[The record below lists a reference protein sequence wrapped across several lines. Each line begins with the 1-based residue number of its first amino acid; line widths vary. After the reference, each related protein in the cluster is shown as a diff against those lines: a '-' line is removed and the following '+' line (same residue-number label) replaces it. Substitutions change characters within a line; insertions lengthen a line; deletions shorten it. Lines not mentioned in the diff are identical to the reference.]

1 MLSLSTPEYVVRIT
15 VSAISSAI
23 EKMAFL
29 NSSKRMG
36 STRGSMPYYP
46 WMKDVYAGL
55 GVKRRINAAGT
66 LTRLG
71 GALMDEEVLAAMA
84 AAARA
89 SVDIGELQA
98 AASRAISKVC
108 ACEAGMVTTGA
119 AAALTLGAAAA
130 MTRWDIAR
138 MAALPHT
145 DGFPN
150 EILLPRTHYTQYS
163 HALRA
168 SGARLVD
175 IGHSDRASG
184 AGVRGLEAWE
194 IEAAI
199 TPKTAAFAFAASP
212 ANSADLAI
220 AVAVCKSRNI
230 PVIVDAAAQLPPKSN
245 LSKFFELGA
254 DLVAFSGGKAIGG
267 PQATGILAGRRE
279 LVGAALAQQLDMD
292 VPPATWTP
300 PELID
305 VKAMKGIPHHGL
317 GRGFKAGKE
326 EIVGLLV
333 ALERYAAADDE
344 ASNAAFERRLQRIAR
359 DLGTACPKNILS
371 ARDTGRVPQLHLT
384 VKDPQRVSRRL
395 QAGDPPVH
403 LSERYAAQGV
413 LIVDP
418 QALRPADDAALVAA
432 LRNALE

>member
-1 MLSLSTPEYVVRIT
+1 
-15 VSAISSAI
+15 
-23 EKMAFL
+23 
-29 NSSKRMG
+29 
-36 STRGSMPYYP
+36 MP
-46 WMKDVYAGL
+46 KDVYAAL

-98 AASRAISKVC
+98 AASQTIAKVTG
-108 ACEAGMVTTGA
+108 AEAGIVTTGA
-119 AAALTLGAAAA
+119 AAALTLAAAAA

-145 DGFPN
+145 EAFPN
-150 EILLPRTHYTQYS
+150 EILLPRTHYTGYA

-168 SGARLVD
+168 AGARLVD
-175 IGHSDRASG
+175 LGHNDRGTG
-184 AGVRGLEAWE
+184 AGVRGIEAWE

-199 TPKTAAFAFAASP
+199 TPRTAAFAFAATP
-212 ANSADLAI
+212 ANTDDLGTV
-220 AVAVCKSRNI
+220 VAVCKPRNI

-245 LSKFFELGA
+245 LRRFIELGA

-267 PQATGILAGRRE
+267 PQASGVLAGRRD
-279 LVGAALAQQLDMD
+279 LVGSALVQQLDMD
-292 VPPATWTP
+292 VSPATWSP
-300 PELID
+300 PDLID
-305 VKAMKGIPHHGL
+305 RAAMKGIPHHGL

-333 ALERYAAADDE
+333 ALERFANADDE
-344 ASNAAFERRLQRIAR
+344 AANAALEKRLKRIA
-359 DLGTACPKNILS
+359 DEIPLASKLLS
-371 ARDTGRVPQLHLT
+371 ARETGKVPQLYLT
-384 VKDPQRVSRRL
+384 LKDPLEASRRL

-403 LSERYAAQGV
+403 LSERFAAQGI

-418 QALRPADDAALVAA
+418 QALRLEDDSVLIAA
-432 LRNALE
+432 LRALR

>member
-1 MLSLSTPEYVVRIT
+1 MTDIYG
-15 VSAISSAI
+15 A
-23 EKMAFL
+23 
-29 NSSKRMG
+29 
-36 STRGSMPYYP
+36 
-46 WMKDVYAGL
+46 L

-89 SVDIGELQA
+89 SVDLGELQA
-98 AASRAISKVC
+98 AASRSISKITTS
-108 ACEAGMVTTGA
+108 EAGIVTTGA
-119 AAALTLGAAAA
+119 AAALTLAAAAA

-138 MAALPHT
+138 MAALPHA

-150 EILLPRTHYTQYS
+150 EILLPRTQYTGYA

-175 IGHSDRASG
+175 IGHNDRGTG

-194 IEAAI
+194 IVAAI
-199 TPKTAAFAFAASP
+199 TPRTAAFAFS
-212 ANSADLAI
+212 ANPSNADDLAT
-220 AVAVCKSRNI
+220 VVEVCRKRNV

-245 LSKFFELGA
+245 LQKFFELGA

-267 PQATGILAGRRE
+267 PQASGILAGRRD
-279 LVGAALAQQLDMD
+279 LVGAALVQQLDMD
-292 VPPATWTP
+292 VSPATWTAP
-300 PELID
+300 DLID
-305 VKAMKGIPHHGL
+305 VQAMKGIPHHGL

-344 ASNAAFERRLQRIAR
+344 ASNAALERRLARIAK
-359 DLGTACPKNILS
+359 DLGEGIVKKIVP

-384 VKDPQRVSRRL
+384 VENPSALSARL

-403 LSERYAAQGV
+403 LSERFAAQGV
-413 LIVDP
+413 LIIDP
-418 QALRPADDAALVAA
+418 QALRAEDDAAVVAA
-432 LRNALE
+432 LRSALRE

>member
-1 MLSLSTPEYVVRIT
+1 
-15 VSAISSAI
+15 
-23 EKMAFL
+23 
-29 NSSKRMG
+29 
-36 STRGSMPYYP
+36 
-46 WMKDVYAGL
+46 MKDVYAAL

-71 GALMDEEVLAAMA
+71 GALMDDEVVAAMA

-98 AASRAISKVC
+98 AASRTIAKVC
-108 ACEAGMVTTGA
+108 SCEAGIVTTGA

-130 MTRWDIAR
+130 MTRWDVAR
-138 MAALPHT
+138 MGALPHT

-150 EILLPRTHYTQYS
+150 EILLPRTHYTQYA

-175 IGHSDRASG
+175 LGHNDRGTG
-184 AGVRGLEAWE
+184 AGVRGIEAWE

-199 TPKTAAFAFAASP
+199 TPKTAAFAFAANP
-212 ANSADLAI
+212 ANAGDLPI
-220 AVAVCKSRNI
+220 VVGVCRPRNI
-230 PVIVDAAAQLPPKSN
+230 PVIVDAAAQLPPKAN
-245 LSKFFELGA
+245 LARFFELGA

-267 PQATGILAGRRE
+267 PQASGILAGRRD
-279 LVGAALAQQLDMD
+279 LVGAALVQQLDMD
-292 VPPATWTP
+292 VPPATWSP
-300 PELID
+300 PDLID
-305 VKAMKGIPHHGL
+305 LKAMKGIPHHGL

-333 ALERYAAADDE
+333 ALERFAGADDE
-344 ASNAAFERRLQRIAR
+344 AANAALQRRLEAIAKRLPDIKHRIA
-359 DLGTACPKNILS
+359 D
-371 ARDTGRVPQLHLT
+371 ARETGRVPQLHISL
-384 VKDPQRVSRRL
+384 KDPHSVSRRL

-403 LSERYAAQGV
+403 LSERYAAQGI

-418 QALRPADDAALVAA
+418 QALRPEDDAALAAA
-432 LRNALE
+432 LLKAL

>member
-1 MLSLSTPEYVVRIT
+1 M
-15 VSAISSAI
+15 

-29 NSSKRMG
+29 NSSN
-36 STRGSMPYYP
+36 SIGSMPYYMFGSP
-46 WMKDVYAGL
+46 MTHDIYAAL

-89 SVDIGELQA
+89 SVDLGELQA
-98 AASRAISKVC
+98 AASRVISKITTS
-108 ACEAGMVTTGA
+108 EAGIVTTGA
-119 AAALTLGAAAA
+119 AAALTLAAAAA

-150 EILLPRTHYTQYS
+150 EILLPRTQYTGYA

-168 SGARLVD
+168 SGARLID
-175 IGHSDRASG
+175 IGHNDRGTG

-194 IEAAI
+194 IESAI
-199 TPKTAAFAFAASP
+199 TPRTAAFAFS
-212 ANSADLAI
+212 ANPSNADDLAT
-220 AVAVCKSRNI
+220 VVKVCREKNV

-245 LSKFFELGA
+245 LRKFFELGA
-254 DLVAFSGGKAIGG
+254 DLVTFSGGKAIGG
-267 PQATGILAGRRE
+267 PQASGILAGRRD
-279 LVGAALAQQLDMD
+279 LVGAALVQQLDMD
-292 VPPATWTP
+292 VSPATWTAP
-300 PELID
+300 DLID
-305 VKAMKGIPHHGL
+305 VQAMKGIPHHGL

-344 ASNAAFERRLQRIAR
+344 AANAALEKRLQRIA
-359 DLGTACPKNILS
+359 G
-371 ARDTGRVPQLHLT
+371 
-384 VKDPQRVSRRL
+384 
-395 QAGDPPVH
+395 
-403 LSERYAAQGV
+403 E
-413 LIVDP
+413 
-418 QALRPADDAALVAA
+418 
-432 LRNALE
+432 

>member
-1 MLSLSTPEYVVRIT
+1 
-15 VSAISSAI
+15 
-23 EKMAFL
+23 
-29 NSSKRMG
+29 
-36 STRGSMPYYP
+36 MP
-46 WMKDVYAGL
+46 KDIYTAL

-71 GALMDEEVLAAMA
+71 GALMDEEVVAAMA

-98 AASRAISKVC
+98 AASRTISKLTD
-108 ACEAGMVTTGA
+108 AGAGIVTTGA
-119 AAALTLGAAAA
+119 AAALTLAAAAA

-138 MAALPHT
+138 MAALPHA

-150 EILLPRTHYTQYS
+150 EILLPRTHYTSYA

-168 SGARLVD
+168 SGARIVD
-175 IGHSDRASG
+175 IGHNDRGTG

-199 TPKTAAFAFAASP
+199 TPRTAAFALAVNP
-212 ANSADLAI
+212 GNIADLKI
-220 AVAVCKSRNI
+220 VADVCRPRDI

-245 LSKFFELGA
+245 LKNFLQMGA

-267 PQATGILAGRRE
+267 PQASGILAGRRD

-292 VPPATWTP
+292 VSPATWSP
-300 PELID
+300 PDLID
-305 VKAMKGIPHHGL
+305 LQAMKGIPHHGL

-344 ASNAAFERRLQRIAR
+344 ASNTALEKRLQRIAGE
-359 DLGTACPKNILS
+359 LGDRCSKRILS
-371 ARDTGRVPQLHLT
+371 ARETGRVPQLHLM
-384 VKDPQRVSRRL
+384 VENPIASSARL
-395 QAGDPPVH
+395 QAGEPPVH
-403 LSERYAAQGV
+403 LSERYAAQGI
-413 LIVDP
+413 LIIDP
-418 QALRPADDAALVAA
+418 QALRPEDDAALAA
-432 LRNALE
+432 AVCKAL

>member
-1 MLSLSTPEYVVRIT
+1 M
-15 VSAISSAI
+15 
-23 EKMAFL
+23 
-29 NSSKRMG
+29 SK
-36 STRGSMPYYP
+36 
-46 WMKDVYAGL
+46 DIYAAL

-71 GALMDEEVLAAMA
+71 GALMDEEVVAAMA

-98 AASRAISKVC
+98 AASRTISKLTG
-108 ACEAGMVTTGA
+108 AEAGIVTTGA
-119 AAALTLGAAAA
+119 AAALTLAAAAA

-138 MAALPHT
+138 MAALPHA

-150 EILLPRTHYTQYS
+150 EIILPRTHYTSYA

-168 SGARLVD
+168 SGARIVD
-175 IGHSDRASG
+175 IGHNDRGTG

-199 TPKTAAFAFAASP
+199 TPRTAALAFAANP
-212 ANSADLAI
+212 ANADDLAT
-220 AVAVCKSRNI
+220 VVEVCRSKNI

-245 LSKFFELGA
+245 LGKFFDIGA

-267 PQATGILAGRRE
+267 PQASGILAGRRD
-279 LVGAALAQQLDMD
+279 LVGAALVQQLDMD
-292 VPPATWTP
+292 VPPATWSP
-300 PELID
+300 PDLID

-333 ALERYAAADDE
+333 ALERFAAAADE
-344 ASNAAFERRLQRIAR
+344 ASNAALEKRLQAIAKEI
-359 DLGTACPKNILS
+359 GSKVSMKVLS
-371 ARDTGRVPQLHLT
+371 ARETGRVPQLHLT
-384 VKDPQRVSRRL
+384 VKEPVELSRRL

-403 LSERYAAQGV
+403 LSERFAAQGV

-418 QALRPADDAALVAA
+418 QALRPDDDAVLVAA
-432 LRNALE
+432 LLKVL